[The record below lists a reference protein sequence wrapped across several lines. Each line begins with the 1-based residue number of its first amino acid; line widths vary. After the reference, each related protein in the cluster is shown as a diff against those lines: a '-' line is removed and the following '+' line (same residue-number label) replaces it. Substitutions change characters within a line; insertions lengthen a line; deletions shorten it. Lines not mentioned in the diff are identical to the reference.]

1 MFQKIVTKIK
11 KGYTIVIE
19 LTQKQVSQLFKEG
32 MKLEQVKTQTYN
44 LEEKIYKTKNG
55 KKVIHYIRNRI
66 LGRYIIIK

>member
-1 MFQKIVTKIK
+1 M
-11 KGYTIVIE
+11 VIE

-55 KKVIHYIRNRI
+55 KKVIHHIEKTNSFKLEYWAVI
-66 LGRYIIIK
+66 L